1 MQVEVFITQYQ
12 DNVASLHFSA
22 FLDHNLLHYAPFGRA
37 NLNGG
42 HGHDGTVD
50 TDIVVEVGAEDLADG
65 EGVAA
70 DALGTAVGSHDEVQD
85 EEHYDGGSP
94 EGEGFSGEGA
104 AEAFLGLYGM
114 VHFFDFID
122 MIEGIDFID
131 SL

>member
-1 MQVEVFITQYQ
+1 MRKTLP
-12 DNVASLHFSA
+12 S
-22 FLDHNLLHYAPFGRA
+22 R
-37 NLNGG
+37 
-42 HGHDGTVD
+42 
-50 TDIVVEVGAEDLADG
+50 
-65 EGVAA
+65 
-70 DALGTAVGSHDEVQD
+70 VQK
-85 EEHYDGGSP
+85 YRR